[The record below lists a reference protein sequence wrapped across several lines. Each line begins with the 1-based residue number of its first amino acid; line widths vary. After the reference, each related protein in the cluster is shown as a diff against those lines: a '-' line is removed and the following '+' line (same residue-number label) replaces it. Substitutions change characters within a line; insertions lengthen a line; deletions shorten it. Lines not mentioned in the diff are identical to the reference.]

1 MARPANL
8 NGGAKEVFPRAVSNG
23 LLDLRALRQEI
34 EKAEA
39 IAEDVSQSLPV
50 RRKWRSYR
58 DLLEEALDVRIELM
72 QRSTESHER
81 AISGRA
87 MPTCRDYERCDPCV
101 RVLHAMATERLA
113 QKKIAVSV
121 HGTGDDAA

>member
-1 MARPANL
+1 MARPMSL

-81 AISGRA
+81 AISGRR
-87 MPTCRDYERCDPCV
+87 MPMCRQYDVCDPSHRELC
-101 RVLHAMATERLA
+101 AMA
-113 QKKIAVSV
+113 QKRIAVASC
-121 HGTGDDAA
+121 GSGDDAA